1 MKKVLALLMALL
13 LLLCCGC
20 GAEETKDHKE
30 EPKTVTKD
38 AAEETLAAT
47 ENDTK
52 PTEKPIKLGVP
63 DMTVYDR
70 EGNAVTLSDMVG
82 KPIVINFWATWC
94 GPCKSELPAFQQAYE
109 QYGDDIQFMMVDM
122 VSGRTETK
130 AGAIEYVDGQGYTF
144 PLYFDEDETAVIA
157 YEITAV
163 PATFVIDAEGNLV
176 ESHVGAMD
184 FEQLSALLE
193 NVL

>member
-1 MKKVLALLMALL
+1 MKKILALFMALL

-20 GAEETKDHKE
+20 GANEEVKDKKTDDQLTGNTEQVPADTE
-30 EPKTVTKD
+30 EVTEP
-38 AAEETLAAT
+38 AEET
-47 ENDTK
+47 N
-52 PTEKPIKLGVP
+52 KLSVP

-70 EGNAVTLSDMVG
+70 EGNAVTLSDLVG

-109 QYGDDIQFMMVDM
+109 QYGDNIQFMMVDM

-144 PLYFDEDETAVIA
+144 PLYFDEDETAVMA
-157 YEITAV
+157 YEISAV
-163 PATFVIDAEGNLV
+163 PATFVIDAEGNLI

-184 FEQLSALLE
+184 FQQLSELLE
-193 NVL
+193 KAL